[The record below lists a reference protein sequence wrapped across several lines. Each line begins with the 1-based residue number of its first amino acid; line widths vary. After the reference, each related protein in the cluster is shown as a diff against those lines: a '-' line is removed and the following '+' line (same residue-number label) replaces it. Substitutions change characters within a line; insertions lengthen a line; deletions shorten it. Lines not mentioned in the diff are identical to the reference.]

1 MPPLL
6 TSDQVLGLSAPV
18 SGLHDYT
25 TPPRCEKEAKY
36 NLKSQDDSFLPGFQW
51 VCLLALRFLHVRA
64 DVRCRGAGQRHYKKK
79 KKTGASC
86 EPFEKHGY
94 AAPVLVTF
102 GGTCVQVKAAI
113 PVPAHLG
120 RAASEFNF
128 QPAASEPCAAYVYG
142 GRRDKYANPSHVTGT
157 PLRRSDN
164 QIHLGVGPHPVRRG
178 PAGQWL
184 PGQAPVIAPGINRQA
199 GAGEYYLPVRGQAR
213 GAVQGGEPR

>member
-1 MPPLL
+1 M
-6 TSDQVLGLSAPV
+6 QA
-18 SGLHDYT
+18 
-25 TPPRCEKEAKY
+25 
-36 NLKSQDDSFLPGFQW
+36 
-51 VCLLALRFLHVRA
+51 
-64 DVRCRGAGQRHYKKK
+64 
-79 KKTGASC
+79 
-86 EPFEKHGY
+86 
-94 AAPVLVTF
+94 
-102 GGTCVQVKAAI
+102 KAAI

-199 GAGEYYLPVRGQAR
+199 GAGEYYLGLVWEQRDTNPGNKTSEGDFCGILNPRDFPACSSPLPRCCLAAKKEITGRLESQRRIAR
-213 GAVQGGEPR
+213 KPTANTQHEHVLV